1 MTQGLF
7 TPEEVSTMIRA
18 GNHLLLAGDAK
29 LLSQLPAGNWIGGT
43 TPFFILYPEN
53 RTTSFDKI
61 FVTPLPDFVTQ
72 TEIREYDETNIK
84 NIFNDGPENGF
95 TVLIMPYASPVAV
108 EYSINAVNYENFA
121 ANPVCGWLTGVPLE
135 VIMTEKSYSASG
147 IGPCLSSDKAVAMH
161 ISLPE
166 NKYAEIKIFNPYKQG
181 VGDSIMFEENSMIV
195 KYALI
200 NGEKRN
206 FAEYLRG
213 IEYNMLMPLV
223 ANYSG
228 AMINDVVCAMDGE
241 VVAMSAP
248 VFSHVDYRIAVVDDA
263 INEPSLVGDKI
274 VFSVTC
280 IGNFL
285 QPDICAQYLRKMN
298 GPVVFGEIAYQQIG
312 QTTVYVIVDDV
323 PLNTEAI

>member
-7 TPEEVSTMIRA
+7 TPEEVSTMIRS
-18 GNHLLLAGDAK
+18 GHNLLLAGDAK

-61 FVTPLPDFVTQ
+61 FVTPLPDFVTK
-72 TEIREYDETNIK
+72 TEIRAYDETTIN
-84 NIFNDGPENGF
+84 NIFNDAPENGF
-95 TVLIMPYASPVAV
+95 TVLIMPYASAVAV

-121 ANPVCGWLTGVPLE
+121 ARPVCGWLTGVPLE
-135 VIMTEKSYSASG
+135 IILTEKSYSASG

-166 NKYAEIKIFNPYKQG
+166 TKYAEIKIFNPYKQG
-181 VGDSIMFEENSMIV
+181 AGDSIMFGENGLVV
-195 KYALI
+195 KDAVI

-213 IEYNMLMPLV
+213 IGYDMLMPLV

-228 AMINDVVCAMDGE
+228 VMINDVVCDISGN
-241 VVAMSAP
+241 VVPMSAP

-263 INEPSLVGDKI
+263 ITEPSLVSDKI

-323 PLNTEAI
+323 PFYTKTI

>member
-1 MTQGLF
+1 MSQGLF
-7 TPEEVSTMIRA
+7 SPEEVSDMIRA
-18 GNHLLLAGDAK
+18 GKRLLLAGDAK

-43 TPFFILYPEN
+43 TPFFILFPEN
-53 RTTSFDKI
+53 RTTSYDKI
-61 FVTPLPDFVTQ
+61 FVTPLPDFVTK
-72 TEIREYDETNIK
+72 TEIREYDVTNIQ

-108 EYSINAVNYENFA
+108 EYSINVANYENFA
-121 ANPVCGWLTGVPLE
+121 VHPVCGWLTGVPLD

-147 IGPCLSSDKAVAMH
+147 VAPTLFSDKAVAMH
-161 ISLPE
+161 ISFPKT
-166 NKYAEIKIFNPYKQG
+166 KYVEIKIFNPYKQG
-181 VGDSIMFEENSMIV
+181 DGDSIMFEESSLIV
-195 KYALI
+195 KDAII

-213 IEYNMLMPLV
+213 IGYDMLMPVV

-228 AMINDVVCAMDGE
+228 AMINNVVCAMDGE
-241 VVAMSAP
+241 VVPMSAP
-248 VFSHVDYRIAVVDDA
+248 VFSLVDYRIAIVDEA
-263 INEPSLVGDKI
+263 IAEPSLVSDKI

-323 PLNTEAI
+323 PFNTETL